1 MVAHVAPE
9 ASNGGPIAVVAEGDP
24 IVVDAERGVLDLDV
38 PQAEIVRRLAEWK
51 PREPRY
57 KTGVFAKYC
66 KLVSSAS
73 EGAVTRV

>member
-1 MVAHVAPE
+1 MNTDKQFWSYLCLSVF
-9 ASNGGPIAVVAEGDP
+9 I
-24 IVVDAERGVLDLDV
+24 RGHTVFCP
-38 PQAEIVRRLAEWK
+38 PQGSKIDAEWK